1 MQSNINQRDN
11 TFDVAKG
18 IAIILMCIGHTNCPK
33 GLCEFIYMFHMAFF
47 FMASGWFFNLNNLS
61 DFRGYVWKKVKGLW
75 WPFVTWGTAFILLH
89 NWFRDVGL
97 ISMDNAEY
105 SLRDIVWKTCTTITR
120 FIPTEDMMGPYWFLS
135 SLFYVSIGAWCVFW
149 VAGKT
154 RHSVVTAAVIF
165 AALYCAA
172 WADIYFGIGL
182 GTKMCITFCAMA
194 IFYVSYILHQGGY
207 LLEII
212 KRHVLTCVFIPLC
225 ILFLFRYFG
234 YGHISIPSLEMQNPL
249 LFIIYSICGFVMLLA
264 ISTSLHKVMWMEKML
279 AYVGRNTLVI
289 LLANI
294 LCRNIVE
301 LLILKVTGYA
311 GDISDVYEMYPQWY
325 VWIGYTVFML
335 VMPLLINEV
344 FERTKKLI
352 IS

>member
-89 NWFRDVGL
+89 NWVRDVGL
-97 ISMDNAEY
+97 IEIDNAEY
-105 SLRDIVWKTCTTITR
+105 SLRDIVWKTCTTIPR

-135 SLFYVSIGAWCVFW
+135 SLFYVTIGAWCVFW

-182 GTKMCITFCAMA
+182 GTKMSITFCAMA
-194 IFYVSYILHQGGY
+194 IFYVSYILHQGG
-207 LLEII
+207 
-212 KRHVLTCVFIPLC
+212 
-225 ILFLFRYFG
+225 
-234 YGHISIPSLEMQNPL
+234 
-249 LFIIYSICGFVMLLA
+249 IC
-264 ISTSLHKVMWMEKML
+264 
-279 AYVGRNTLVI
+279 
-289 LLANI
+289 
-294 LCRNIVE
+294 
-301 LLILKVTGYA
+301 LK
-311 GDISDVYEMYPQWY
+311 
-325 VWIGYTVFML
+325 L
-335 VMPLLINEV
+335 
-344 FERTKKLI
+344 
-352 IS
+352 